1 MHSHVKNKARPV
13 LPASAA
19 QAAGSPRLAGPGGSL
34 RWSEACS
41 GADSLVSQFPGAEG
55 DLGEAEQAA
64 SLAEP
69 AYTPPGGMV
78 ALGGV
83 LEDLLEEALRETDA
97 VVLCRLKAVRM
108 AMG

>member
-1 MHSHVKNKARPV
+1 
-13 LPASAA
+13 
-19 QAAGSPRLAGPGGSL
+19 
-34 RWSEACS
+34 
-41 GADSLVSQFPGAEG
+41 
-55 DLGEAEQAA
+55 
-64 SLAEP
+64 
-69 AYTPPGGMV
+69 MV